1 MPRHPRPATCAWEEF
16 DTVPLESV
24 AHTVRIQ
31 CKSNLMVI
39 AMGKK
44 SEHWHQVRRQFPG
57 IRNCCIDVTKPF
69 RLEEGESTGGS
80 GFDACTRQRI
90 QKKPAWSVLWEIA
103 LHMVNTFG
111 VLILLCN
118 HGRHRSLSLAYEVAC
133 HERCVLVSIL
143 DRSVPSVMAEISPR
157 LGEYITTFSRREPHP
172 ISGIWLCEY
181 AFNGDDWSTQK
192 DPGSQGGS
200 GRYLSMERG
209 DVIVRIFK
217 DEVESEGWFF
227 GIMIDRQR
235 LSLRAGSL
243 IRTDEGWFPPKFVV
257 PLREWFYGQ
266 WDPFSK
272 LVVPEWDRTLA

>member
-1 MPRHPRPATCAWEEF
+1 
-16 DTVPLESV
+16 
-24 AHTVRIQ
+24 
-31 CKSNLMVI
+31 
-39 AMGKK
+39 
-44 SEHWHQVRRQFPG
+44 
-57 IRNCCIDVTKPF
+57 
-69 RLEEGESTGGS
+69 
-80 GFDACTRQRI
+80 
-90 QKKPAWSVLWEIA
+90 
-103 LHMVNTFG
+103 
-111 VLILLCN
+111 
-118 HGRHRSLSLAYEVAC
+118 
-133 HERCVLVSIL
+133 
-143 DRSVPSVMAEISPR
+143 MAEISPR

-266 WDPFSK
+266 WDPFSE